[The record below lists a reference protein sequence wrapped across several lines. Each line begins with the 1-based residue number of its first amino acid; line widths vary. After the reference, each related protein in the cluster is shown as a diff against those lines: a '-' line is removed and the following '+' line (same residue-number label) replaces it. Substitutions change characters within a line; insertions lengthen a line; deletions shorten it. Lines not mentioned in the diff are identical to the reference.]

1 MADRVT
7 AFRYLRKL
15 LHNIIREIR
24 GGSLEPNTVDALHLR
39 LDWLHGL
46 IARLVHL
53 YRIDKR
59 ILNLMRGARDCRIGS
74 QNIFSVSSPASAF
87 TGQRRRPRYSI
98 PRDQLEFLISRCFSV
113 VDIATLLGVSVR
125 TVERIREAMRR
136 VNPAGVLL
144 RALELRT
151 IRRRQYQ
158 VHGPLALWHIDGNH
172 KQFGRMPV
180 LEEATTSRFYC
191 FAK

>member
-15 LHNIIREIR
+15 LLNIIREIR
-24 GGSLEPNTVDALHLR
+24 GGSLDLNTVDALHLR

-46 IARLVHL
+46 VARLVHL

-59 ILNLMRGARDCRIGS
+59 IVNLIRGARDCLIGS

-87 TGQRRRPRYSI
+87 TGQRGLPRYPI
-98 PRDQLEFLISRCFSV
+98 PRDQLDFLISRCFSV
-113 VDIATLLGVSVR
+113 VDIATLLGVSVW

-151 IRRRQYQ
+151 IHRRQYQ
-158 VHGPLALWHIDGNH
+158 VYGPLALWHIDGNH
-172 KQFGRMPV
+172 KLIGYHT
-180 LEEATTSRFYC
+180 LSN
-191 FAK
+191 